1 MSRQEFESQD
11 NPSPEITPEIILA
24 ITPELIAANMQ
35 KARVLRSRT
44 FLNGL
49 RAAFKAFSEWKL
61 SNFAAHRMAIMP
73 EYLRDNMRVAVASAS
88 FVFGGALNDNAQAG
102 RAINNKHAA

>member
-49 RAAFKAFSEWKL
+49 RGAFKAFSEWKL
-61 SNFAAHRMAIMP
+61 SNFAARSKRSVNGSCRTSQRIAWRSCPNTCATICAWLSPQHRAFSVV
-73 EYLRDNMRVAVASAS
+73 R
-88 FVFGGALNDNAQAG
+88 
-102 RAINNKHAA
+102 